1 MLKIEKAPF
10 TWEETGELTDE
21 AMIDYLVDVFR
32 RFPGGEAMYIQGS
45 KWPSMRIV
53 EKLEQAIGIPV
64 VQAVTARCWEIQVRC
79 NIIQPQKGY
88 GMLLETMP
96 AG

>member
-1 MLKIEKAPF
+1 MIE
-10 TWEETGELTDE
+10 
-21 AMIDYLVDVFR
+21 YLVGVFH

-53 EKLEQAIGIPV
+53 ETLEQAIGIPV

-79 NIIQPQKGY
+79 GVIRPQQGF

-96 AG
+96 PG

>member
-1 MLKIEKAPF
+1 VDRLEKI
-10 TWEETGELTDE
+10 
-21 AMIDYLVDVFR
+21 
-32 RFPGGEAMYIQGS
+32 
-45 KWPSMRIV
+45 
-53 EKLEQAIGIPV
+53 IGVPV

-79 NIIQPQKGY
+79 EIVRPQSGF